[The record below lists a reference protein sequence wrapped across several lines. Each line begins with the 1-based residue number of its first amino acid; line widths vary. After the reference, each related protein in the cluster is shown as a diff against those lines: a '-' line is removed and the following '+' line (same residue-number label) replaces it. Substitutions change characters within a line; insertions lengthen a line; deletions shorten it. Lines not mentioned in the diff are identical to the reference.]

1 MRYFLLAE
9 SLCLLFGVKSK
20 SPAMVKLP
28 ERGFHIQTNML
39 DIPSVV
45 GFFSGHCGIQGY
57 EGCNFVVVVFYIV
70 ALLLL
75 SSKGSLRRRTARIR
89 GYMK

>member
-1 MRYFLLAE
+1 MRYFLLAD
-9 SLCLLFGVKSK
+9 SLSLLFGVNSEC
-20 SPAMVKLP
+20 PAMVRFA
-28 ERGFHIQTNML
+28 ERGFHIQINML
-39 DIPSVV
+39 GIPSVV
-45 GFFSGHCGIQGY
+45 GFFSGHCGIQSY
-57 EGCNFVVVVFYIV
+57 EGCNSVIVVFYIV